1 MKDVSF
7 IFWPVIGVKCSM
19 FGRLLTSSGLDG
31 TITKDI
37 LESRVRELHVC
48 SNICLT
54 IFVLQAIVVSLE
66 DISLICIDTT
76 VPSDSLKREDYW
88 RSTLKTVTLFG
99 LNIEKSF

>member
-1 MKDVSF
+1 
-7 IFWPVIGVKCSM
+7 M

-31 TITKDI
+31 TITKVI

-66 DISLICIDTT
+66 NISLICIDTT

-88 RSTLKTVTLFG
+88 RSTFKTVTLFG
-99 LNIEKSF
+99 VNIEKSF